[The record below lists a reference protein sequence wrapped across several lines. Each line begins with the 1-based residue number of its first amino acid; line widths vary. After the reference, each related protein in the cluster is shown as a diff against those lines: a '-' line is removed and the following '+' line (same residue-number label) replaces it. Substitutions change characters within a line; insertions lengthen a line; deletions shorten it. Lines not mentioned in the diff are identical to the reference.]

1 MTSLQLK
8 MNAAWTSFDPTNTNI
23 PTRRPVY
30 WYNPLGKGINPTGNH
45 DWDDKQFCETRGPL
59 SAITIYHSDW
69 IDGIEVWH
77 GGVSSGLR
85 GHKGGSPSSITL
97 GAGEVITETG
107 GYDGDYIPRFWV
119 KTNLRKELMVEVAV
133 AMTFPNPCGVLD
145 GSFDSRE
152 SNWSDRLAFYLFI
165 VIGAKTTPCVD
176 LTSCVPAPIVGT
188 RRQWNSTHA
197 KAPTVLPA
205 AVPKQRF
212 VSNPTPAA
220 RTIPITSYSTVVEP
234 SSVPYANLTVGVPR
248 ETFANERRVAISPQ
262 NVALLKKKGF
272 GKVIIERGA
281 GVEAGFPDEAYEKAG
296 ATIVDPG
303 AVWGAA
309 DIVLK
314 VRGPNLAEIDRLK
327 ENATII
333 SFLQPAQNRD
343 IVERLAARKVT
354 SFAMDMVPRISR
366 AQVFDA
372 LSSMANIAGYKA
384 VLEASNNFGRFL
396 TGQVTA
402 AGKIPPCKVLVIGAG
417 VAGLSAIATARRMG
431 AIVRGFDTRSA
442 AREQVQSLGAEFIEV
457 EIEEDGS
464 GAGGYA
470 KEMSPEF
477 IAAEM
482 KLFKEQAQDVDIII
496 TTALIPG
503 RPAPKLIT
511 REMLSV
517 MKPGSVVVDLAAEAG
532 GNCEKTV
539 PGKLVTYNDVKI
551 IGYTDLPSRLPTQ
564 SSTLYSNNIVKLLLS
579 MAPQDKSFGIDL
591 SDEVVRG
598 SIVTL
603 NGDILPPAPRPTP
616 PPSPSPKAAPKPEEA
631 VVALTPFQKTSR
643 QVAGVTAGM
652 GTALALGKFTGPLFM
667 GNAFTFALASLIGYR
682 VVWGVAPALHSPL
695 MSEWLASV
703 AFFVM
708 GGGYLPETIPQA
720 LGAASVL
727 LAFVNVSGGFVITK
741 RMLDMFKRPT
751 DPPEYPW
758 LWAIPGVLFGG
769 GFLAAATTGAAG
781 LVQAGYLVS
790 SVLCISSLSGL
801 ASQATARMGNL
812 LGILGVGSG
821 VLASLLAVG
830 FSPEVLTQF
839 GTLATIGSI
848 LGFIIG
854 KRITPT
860 DLPQTVAAL
869 HSVVG
874 LAAVLTSI
882 GSVMGGLDHITTLH
896 LVTAY
901 LGVLIG
907 GITFTG
913 SIVAFMKLAGKMS
926 SKPLMFRGRHAIN
939 SGMLATNIATM
950 GAFVTMAPGSPMIAA
965 CALGANTIL
974 SFAKG
979 YTTTAA
985 IGGADM
991 PVVITVL
998 NAYSG
1003 FALVAEGFM
1012 LENPLLTSVGALI
1025 GVSGSILSYIMCV
1038 AMNRSLTN
1046 VLFGGI
1052 SAPTTSDYKVEGTV
1066 VQTNVDET
1074 AEALV
1079 NAENVII
1086 VVGYGMAVA
1095 KAQYAISEITKML
1108 RSKGINV
1115 RFAIHPVAGRMPGQC
1130 NVLLAEASV
1139 PYDIVLEMDEINDD
1153 FGDTDVTLV
1162 IGANDTVNPIA
1173 LEPGSPIAGMPV
1185 LHAWKSKQVIVMKRG
1200 MASGYAD
1207 VPNPMFYM
1215 PGTKMLFGD
1224 AKVTCDAIKSAV
1236 ESRTS

>member
-1 MTSLQLK
+1 MMSWSLLRPALVA
-8 MNAAWTSFDPTNTNI
+8 NHASSRATEGLARRAASHVLDWTLQP
-23 PTRRPVY
+23 
-30 WYNPLGKGINPTGNH
+30 
-45 DWDDKQFCETRGPL
+45 
-59 SAITIYHSDW
+59 
-69 IDGIEVWH
+69 
-77 GGVSSGLR
+77 SG
-85 GHKGGSPSSITL
+85 
-97 GAGEVITETG
+97 
-107 GYDGDYIPRFWV
+107 
-119 KTNLRKELMVEVAV
+119 VAV
-133 AMTFPNPCGVLD
+133 
-145 GSFDSRE
+145 
-152 SNWSDRLAFYLFI
+152 
-165 VIGAKTTPCVD
+165 
-176 LTSCVPAPIVGT
+176 SC

-197 KAPTVLPA
+197 KQPTVLPA
-205 AVPKQRF
+205 LPKRTF
-212 VSNPTPAA
+212 DSN
-220 RTIPITSYSTVVEP
+220 RTVAKPVIPVTAYSTVVEP
-234 SSVPYANLTVGVPR
+234 PSTPYSELTVGVPR
-248 ETFANERRVAISPQ
+248 ETFPNERRVAISPQ

-272 GKVIIERGA
+272 RNVLVERGA
-281 GVEAGFPDEAYEKAG
+281 GVQADFLDEAYEKAG
-296 ATIVDPG
+296 ATLVDTDG
-303 AVWGAA
+303 VWSQA
-309 DIVLK
+309 DIILK
-314 VRGPNLAEIDRLK
+314 VRGPNVNEIDRLK
-327 ENATII
+327 EGATII
-333 SFLQPAQNRD
+333 SMLQPAQNKD
-343 IVERLAARKVT
+343 LVERLAARKAT
-354 SFAMDMVPRISR
+354 SFAMDMIPRISR

-457 EIEEDGS
+457 EIQEDGS

-482 KLFKEQAQDVDIII
+482 KLFTEQAKDVDIII

-503 RPAPKLIT
+503 KRAPRLIT
-511 REMLSV
+511 KEMVEV
-517 MKPGSVVVDLAAEAG
+517 MKPGSVIVDLAAEAG
-532 GNCEKTV
+532 GNCEMTQ

-564 SSTLYSNNIVKLLLS
+564 SSTLYSNNIVKFLLS
-579 MAPQDKSFGIDL
+579 MAPKEKSFGIDL

-598 SIVTL
+598 AIVTH
-603 NGDILPPAPRPTP
+603 NGEILPPAPRPAP
-616 PPSPSPKAAPKPEEA
+616 PPAPAPKTAAKPEEEA
-631 VVALTPFQKTSR
+631 VALTPFQKTSR
-643 QVAGVTAGM
+643 EVAAVTAGM
-652 GTALALGKFTGPLFM
+652 GTALALGKLTGPVFM

-682 VVWGVAPALHSPL
+682 VVWGVTPALHSPL
-695 MSEWLASV
+695 MSVTNAISGMV
-703 AFFVM
+703 GIGGFFIL
-708 GGGYLPETIPQA
+708 GGGYVPETIPQA

-758 LWAIPGVLFGG
+758 LYAIPGVLFAGG
-769 GFLAAATTGAAG
+769 YLAAASTGAAG
-781 LVQAGYLVS
+781 LVQAGYMVS
-790 SVLCISSLSGL
+790 SILCISSLSGL

-839 GTLATIGSI
+839 GMLATVGSI
-848 LGFIIG
+848 LGFVIG

-882 GSVMGGLDHITTLH
+882 GSVMGSLDHISTLH

-913 SIVAFMKLAGKMS
+913 SIVAFLKLAGKMS
-926 SKPLMFRGRHAIN
+926 SKPLVLPGRHLIN
-939 SGMLATNIATM
+939 SGMLAANVGTM
-950 GAFVTMAPGSPMIAA
+950 GAFITMAPGSPMIAA
-965 CALGANTIL
+965 VALGANTIL

-1012 LENPLLTSVGALI
+1012 LENPLLTTVGALI

-1052 SAPTTSDYKVEGTV
+1052 AAPTATDYKIEGSVT
-1066 VQTNVDET
+1066 QTNVEET
-1074 AEALV
+1074 ADALI

-1095 KAQYAISEITKML
+1095 KAQYAISEITRML
-1108 RSKGINV
+1108 RAKGINV

-1153 FGDTDVTLV
+1153 FSDTDVTLV

-1224 AKVTCDAIKSAV
+1224 AKVTCDAIKAAV
-1236 ESRTS
+1236 EARI

>member
-1 MTSLQLK
+1 MISPSLLRPAWAANHASLRALERLSPKTSRLLELP
-8 MNAAWTSFDPTNTNI
+8 SS
-23 PTRRPVY
+23 
-30 WYNPLGKGINPTGNH
+30 
-45 DWDDKQFCETRGPL
+45 
-59 SAITIYHSDW
+59 SAIVFSCHKRW
-69 IDGIEVWH
+69 
-77 GGVSSGLR
+77 SSS
-85 GHKGGSPSSITL
+85 HVNKP
-97 GAGEVITETG
+97 V
-107 GYDGDYIPRFWV
+107 V
-119 KTNLRKELMVEVAV
+119 
-133 AMTFPNPCGVLD
+133 
-145 GSFDSRE
+145 
-152 SNWSDRLAFYLFI
+152 
-165 VIGAKTTPCVD
+165 
-176 LTSCVPAPIVGT
+176 
-188 RRQWNSTHA
+188 
-197 KAPTVLPA
+197 VLPA
-205 AVPKQRF
+205 SPSKKHDGARAVAPRIIQA
-212 VSNPTPAA
+212 NA
-220 RTIPITSYSTVVEP
+220 YSTVVEP
-234 SSVPYANLTVGVPR
+234 PTTPFADLTVGVPR
-248 ETFANERRVAISPQ
+248 ETFTNERRVAITPQ
-262 NVALLKKKGF
+262 NVALLKKKGY
-272 GKVIIERGA
+272 GKVLVERGA
-281 GVEAGFPDEAYEKAG
+281 GAQADFLDNAYESAG
-296 ATIVDPG
+296 ATLVEPG
-303 AVWGAA
+303 AIWSTA

-314 VRGPNLAEIDRLK
+314 VRGPNIAEIDRLK
-327 ENATII
+327 EGATII
-333 SFLQPAQNRD
+333 SMLQPAQNKD

-354 SFAMDMVPRISR
+354 AFAMDMIPRISR

-384 VLEASNNFGRFL
+384 VLEASNTFGRFL

-470 KEMSPEF
+470 KEMSPAF
-477 IAAEM
+477 IEAEM
-482 KLFKEQAQDVDIII
+482 KLFTEQARDVDIII

-503 RPAPKLIT
+503 KPAPKLIT
-511 REMLSV
+511 KSMVEV

-532 GNCEKTV
+532 GNCEKTEA
-539 PGKLVTYNDVKI
+539 GKLVTYKDVKI

-564 SSTLYSNNIVKLLLS
+564 SSTLYSNNIVKFLLS
-579 MAPQDKSFGIDL
+579 MTPHEKEFGVDL
-591 SDEVVRG
+591 NDEVVRG

-603 NGDILPPAPRPTP
+603 KGDILPVAPRPAP
-616 PPSPSPKAAPKPEEA
+616 PPAPAAKPAAKVEE
-631 VVALTPFQKTSR
+631 VVAVTPFQKASR
-643 QVAGVTAGM
+643 EVAGVTACM
-652 GTALALGKFTGPLFM
+652 GTALALGKMTSPLFM

-695 MSEWLASV
+695 MSVTNAISGMV
-703 AFFVM
+703 GIGGFFVM
-708 GGGYLPETIPQA
+708 GGGFLPETLPQTM
-720 LGAASVL
+720 GAASVL
-727 LAFVNVSGGFVITK
+727 LAFVNISGGFVITK

-758 LWAIPGVLFGG
+758 LWAVPGVLFGG
-769 GFLAAATTGAAG
+769 GFLAAASTGAAG

-790 SVLCISSLSGL
+790 SVLCISSISGL
-801 ASQATARMGNL
+801 ATQATARMGNL

-839 GTLATIGSI
+839 GALATIGSI
-848 LGFIIG
+848 AGLLIG

-882 GSVMGGLDHITTLH
+882 GSVMGSLDHATTLH

-913 SIVAFMKLAGKMS
+913 SIVAFMKLAGRLS
-926 SKPLMFRGRHAIN
+926 SRPLHLPGRHYIN
-939 SGMLATNIATM
+939 SGMLATNIGTM
-950 GAFVTMAPGSPMIAA
+950 GAFVALAPGSPTIAA
-965 CALGANTIL
+965 MALGANTIL

-979 YTTTAA
+979 FTTTSA

-1012 LENPLLTSVGALI
+1012 LQNPLLTTVGALI
-1025 GVSGSILSYIMCV
+1025 GVSGSILSYVMCV

-1052 SAPTTSDYKVEGTV
+1052 SAPTNTEYKMEGTV
-1066 VQTNVDET
+1066 TQTNVEET
-1074 AEALV
+1074 AEALA
-1079 NAENVII
+1079 NAESVII

-1095 KAQYAISEITKML
+1095 KAQYAISEITSAL
-1108 RSKGINV
+1108 RAKGANV

-1153 FGDTDVTLV
+1153 FGDTDLVLV

-1185 LHAWKSKQVIVMKRG
+1185 LHAWKAKQVIVMKRG
-1200 MASGYAD
+1200 MSSGYAD

-1224 AKVTCDAIKSAV
+1224 AKVTCDAIKSAI
-1236 ESRTS
+1236 ESRN

>member
-1 MTSLQLK
+1 MLWTVVRP
-8 MNAAWTSFDPTNTNI
+8 AA
-23 PTRRPVY
+23 
-30 WYNPLGKGINPTGNH
+30 L
-45 DWDDKQFCETRGPL
+45 
-59 SAITIYHSDW
+59 A
-69 IDGIEVWH
+69 H
-77 GGVSSGLR
+77 GHGHGLSGLPAL
-85 GHKGGSPSSITL
+85 S
-97 GAGEVITETG
+97 VI
-107 GYDGDYIPRFWV
+107 
-119 KTNLRKELMVEVAV
+119 
-133 AMTFPNPCGVLD
+133 LD
-145 GSFDSRE
+145 GASSASPVTHR
-152 SNWSDRLAFYLFI
+152 AQ
-165 VIGAKTTPCVD
+165 
-176 LTSCVPAPIVGT
+176 
-188 RRQWNSTHA
+188 RRQWHNTLSNKQHRATASRHSLALVAVPKRQQPIRHA
-197 KAPTVLPA
+197 TVLPT
-205 AVPKQRF
+205 VPAL
-212 VSNPTPAA
+212 PATGVIKVNSA
-220 RTIPITSYSTVVEP
+220 YSTKVVP
-234 SSVPYANLTVGVPR
+234 PTTPYTELTVGVPK
-248 ETFANERRVAISPQ
+248 ETYPNERRVALTPQ

-272 GKVIIERGA
+272 KRVLVERGA
-281 GVEAGFPDEAYEKAG
+281 GAQADFPDEEYENAG
-296 ATIVDPG
+296 AELVDAG
-303 AVWGAA
+303 TVWATS
-309 DIVLK
+309 DILMK
-314 VRGPNLAEIDRLK
+314 VRGPSLTEAEGMK
-327 ENATII
+327 TGQTII
-333 SFLQPAQNRD
+333 SFLQPAQNKD
-343 IVERLAARKVT
+343 LVQKLSEKKAT
-354 SFAMDMVPRISR
+354 SFAMEMIPRISR

-402 AGKIPPCKVLVIGAG
+402 AGKIPPCKVLVVGAG

-431 AIVRGFDTRSA
+431 AIVRGFDTRPA
-442 AREQVQSLGAEFIEV
+442 TREQVQSLGAEFIEV
-457 EIEEDGS
+457 DVQEDGS

-470 KEMSPEF
+470 KEMSKEF
-477 IAAEM
+477 QEAQLR
-482 KLFKEQAQDVDIII
+482 LFANQAREVDIII

-503 RPAPKLIT
+503 KPAPKLIT
-511 REMLSV
+511 KAMLET

-539 PGKLVTYNDVKI
+539 PGELVTYKDVKI

-564 SSTLYSNNIVKLLLS
+564 SSTLYSNNITKLLLS
-579 MAPQDKSFGIDL
+579 MAPVEKEFGIDL

-598 SIVTL
+598 AIVTQK
-603 NGDILPPAPRPTP
+603 GEVLPPAPRPAP
-616 PPSPSPKAAPKPEEA
+616 PPAPAAKPVTKEA
-631 VVALTPFQKTSR
+631 EVVTLTPFQKQSR
-643 QVAGVTAGM
+643 EVATVAGGM
-652 GTALALGKFTGPLFM
+652 GAALALGKLTGPAFM
-667 GNAFTFALASLIGYR
+667 GNMFTFGLASLIGYR
-682 VVWGVAPALHSPL
+682 AVWNVAPALHSPL
-695 MSEWLASV
+695 MSVTNAISGMVGIGGL
-703 AFFVM
+703 FVL
-708 GGGYLPETIPQA
+708 GGGFFPHTIPQA
-720 LGAASVL
+720 FGALSVL
-727 LAFVNVSGGFVITK
+727 LAFVNISGGFVITK

-758 LWAIPGVLFGG
+758 LYGIPAVLFGG
-769 GFLAAATTGAAG
+769 GFLAAASTGAAG

-790 SVLCISSLSGL
+790 SVLCISSISSL
-801 ASQATARMGNL
+801 ASQATARMGNS

-839 GTLATIGSI
+839 VGLAAMGG
-848 LGFIIG
+848 LAGFMIG

-882 GSVMGGLDHITTLH
+882 GSVMADVHDISTLH

-913 SIVAFMKLAGKMS
+913 SIVAFAKLAGKMS
-926 SKPLMFRGRHAIN
+926 SKPILLPGRHLIN
-939 SGMLATNIATM
+939 AGMLSTNLATM
-950 GAFVTMAPGSPMIAA
+950 GAFVTMAPGAPMVAA
-965 CALGANTIL
+965 GALAANTVL
-974 SFAKG
+974 SFIQG
-979 YTTTAA
+979 FTTTSA

-1012 LENPLLTSVGALI
+1012 LDNSLLTTVGALI

-1052 SAPTTSDYKVEGTV
+1052 SAPQQTDYKMEGSIT
-1066 VQTNVDET
+1066 QTNVEDT

-1095 KAQYAISEITKML
+1095 KAQYAISEFTQFL
-1108 RSKGINV
+1108 RGKGINV

-1153 FGDTDVTLV
+1153 FSETDVTLV

-1185 LHAWKSKQVIVMKRG
+1185 LHAWKSKTVIVMKRG
-1200 MASGYAD
+1200 LASGYAD

-1215 PGTKMLFGD
+1215 PGTRMLFGD
-1224 AKVTCDAIKSAV
+1224 AKTTCDAIKAAL
-1236 ESRTS
+1236 EARQ